1 MYIYLTGDTHG
12 EFDRIQDFCEE
23 YDTAPEDVMVILG
36 DAGINYWLD
45 ERDEELKARLAR
57 LPITLFCVHG
67 NHEERPEELPGYE
80 EQIWQG
86 GVVLCQPKYPNL
98 LFARDGEVYDFDG
111 KKAVV
116 IGGAY
121 SVDKYYRLAN
131 GLPWFAT
138 EQPDAATKA
147 RVEQT
152 LDGLDWRVN
161 YVFSHTTP
169 MSCRPT
175 WAFLPGLD
183 QSKVDTSTEE
193 WLETLYRKL
202 NCKTWYAG
210 HYHVTDSMGRVQLL
224 FQDYDELAQ
233 LFTADDF

>member
-1 MYIYLTGDTHG
+1 MTGDTHG

-45 ERDEELKARLAR
+45 ERDEKLKEQLAR

-67 NHEERPEELPGYE
+67 NHEERPEELPGYK
-80 EQIWQG
+80 EQTWRG
-86 GVVLCQPKYPNL
+86 GVVFFQPEYPNL
-98 LFARDGEVYDFDG
+98 LFARDGEVYDFGG
-111 KKAVV
+111 KKAMV

-138 EQPDAATKA
+138 EQPDAAVKE
-147 RVEQT
+147 RVERKLEQ
-152 LDGLDWRVN
+152 LSWRVD
-161 YVFSHTTP
+161 YVFSHTVP
-169 MSCRPT
+169 LSEI
-175 WAFLPGLD
+175 PGYALLSTID
-183 QSKVDTSTEE
+183 QRTVNHSTEE
-193 WLETLYRKL
+193 WLEKIYRKL
-202 NCKTWYAG
+202 DCETWYAG

-224 FQDYDELAQ
+224 FQDYEELA
-233 LFTADDF
+233 